1 MNGNTSIWPKDN
13 PESWQK
19 IHEFIAEYP
28 DDVYWSRWKWM
39 ANHVVSGLEARG
51 LASLFR
57 IGQGM
62 HHIMFST
69 TERHGLGTEPRVTLE
84 FHPREQI
91 VRVAY
96 GYSNLYCSEQL
107 SEERVA
113 LADAVPTILHYLR
126 QLWSETKP
134 DTQMPDALSRA

>member
-1 MNGNTSIWPKDN
+1 MWPKNN

-28 DDVYWSRWKWM
+28 DDDYWSRWKAM
-39 ANHVVSGLEARG
+39 ALEVVSGLETRG

-69 TERHGLGTEPRVTLE
+69 AERHGLTTEPRVTLE
-84 FHPREQI
+84 FLPKEQI

-96 GYSNLYCSEQL
+96 GCTNLYFSEPL
-107 SEERVA
+107 SEERVPPSS
-113 LADAVPTILHYLR
+113 AVPTTLGYLR
-126 QLWSETKP
+126 RLWRETKP
-134 DTQMPDALSRA
+134 DTHIPDALNAA